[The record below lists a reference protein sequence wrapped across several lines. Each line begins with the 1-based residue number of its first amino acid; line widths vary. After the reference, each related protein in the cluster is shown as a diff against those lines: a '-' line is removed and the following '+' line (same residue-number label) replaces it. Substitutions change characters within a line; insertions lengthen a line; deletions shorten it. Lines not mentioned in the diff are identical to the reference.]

1 MARYYGIDLG
11 TTNTVVYEGAF
22 QLPMDDEGEEETTY
36 SCTPKAFKSDVS
48 NAVSGLSMPSVL
60 YIKNDPQ
67 DPTKKKMLVG
77 VDAESNAL
85 KGRENAIFLMNT
97 KRFMGKKDEF
107 EGGYTALDVAVAF
120 LDKCAEAIDNKRKVD
135 KKKICLTH
143 PASYNIFASVDT
155 KNAAIQA
162 GFKNVSVLEEPK
174 AALLS
179 FLYDCIENPE
189 RKEELFRKQEERG
202 GSLTV
207 LVVDIGGGTTDVTV
221 QTFRIRERREDEEKD
236 PIIFSD
242 YFVEF
247 MNRDEK
253 DDHRHSQSNNYHCF
267 GGMDFD
273 MRAMK
278 HLMLMVEREYE
289 KETGMSMKD
298 MAENDYERICGVV
311 MRQAEEYKKRL
322 SQVLR
327 EGLDEY
333 EWPIRVAKLY
343 GDYSM
348 EIPLKGCDYTAWV
361 SDLCDNTMDA
371 DCDAQLSVFGIVRET
386 LKKSGYV
393 LNDLSYVFV
402 TGGMSQY
409 LPIRYMLEEK
419 FGGHDIEVCFS
430 ATPTD
435 DVARGAALFGNYFNL
450 EMPATVLNTN
460 YYLDNPCGEPFLL
473 AKEGTV
479 LPLQTQVKEN
489 YLEVTN
495 PVEVVIS
502 ILSGDSSYSGN
513 LRCLTHRKAELI
525 YPDYRG
531 TPIDVRYSISD
542 DQQLSMDL
550 IVHHKNKE
558 DEVISVYDVEMKGEA
573 DGKRVYEG
581 GN

>member
-22 QLPMDDEGEEETTY
+22 QLPMDEEGEEEMTY
-36 SCTPKAFKSDVS
+36 SCVPKAFRSDVS
-48 NAVSGLSMPSVL
+48 NTISGLSMPSVL
-60 YIKNDPQ
+60 CIKNDPQ

-77 VDAESNAL
+77 VDAESNAG
-85 KGRENAIFLMNT
+85 KGRNDAIFLMNT
-97 KRFMGKKDEF
+97 KRFTGRKDKF

-120 LDKCAEAIDNKRKVD
+120 LDKCAEAIDQKRKVD
-135 KKKICLTH
+135 KKKICVTH

-155 KNAAIQA
+155 KRAAVQA
-162 GFKNVSVLEEPK
+162 GFKNVSVLEEPR

-179 FLYDCIENPE
+179 FLYDRVENPDM
-189 RKEELFRKQEERG
+189 REELFRKQEEKG

-221 QTFRIRERREDEEKD
+221 QTFRIRERRQDEEKD
-236 PIIFSD
+236 AIIFSD
-242 YFVEF
+242 FFVEF
-247 MNRDEK
+247 MNRDAK
-253 DDHRHSQSNNYHCF
+253 DDQRHSQSNNYHCF

-273 MRAMK
+273 LLAMK
-278 HLMLMVEREYE
+278 HLMLMVEKEYE
-289 KETGMSMKD
+289 KETGMSIED
-298 MAENDYERICGVV
+298 MAANDYEGICGIV
-311 MRQAEEYKKRL
+311 MRQAEEYKKKL
-322 SQVLR
+322 SKVSR
-327 EGLDEY
+327 EDLDEY
-333 EWPIRVAKLY
+333 EGPIHVAKLY

-348 EIPLKGCDYTAWV
+348 DIRLKGCDYVAWV
-361 SDLCDNTMDA
+361 ADLCDNTADA

-386 LKKSGYV
+386 LRKSGYV

-419 FGGHDIEVCFS
+419 FSGSDIEVCFS
-430 ATPTD
+430 TIPTD

-473 AKEGTV
+473 AKEGTM

-489 YLEVTN
+489 FLEVTN
-495 PVEVVIS
+495 PVEVVVS
-502 ILSGDSSYSGN
+502 ILSGDGPYSTN

-558 DEVISVYDVEMKGEA
+558 DEVISVYDVEMKGET
-573 DGKRVYEG
+573 DGKRVYER